1 MSASA
6 EKESLSKI
14 ARSEGSSWMASRS
27 PYFSVIS
34 LVEGVDLHEEE
45 LVLVQEAD
53 CLLDLAYLA
62 EDGVGYKLEAEILV
76 VLGEFLPEQG

>member
-1 MSASA
+1 M
-6 EKESLSKI
+6 
-14 ARSEGSSWMASRS
+14 
-27 PYFSVIS
+27 
-34 LVEGVDLHEEE
+34 DLHEEE